1 VEDAMTTKIIQ
12 VPMNEELLKNLN
24 KFSKK
29 QKVKRAALVR
39 QACERLLKQLQ
50 EEEMDRQ
57 YVEGYRRIPEDP
69 AIGEIGA
76 KLAAEILSKEDW

>member
-1 VEDAMTTKIIQ
+1 MTTKIIQ
-12 VPMNEELLKNLN
+12 VPMNEELLKKLN

-69 AIGEIGA
+69 AIGEVGA

>member
-1 VEDAMTTKIIQ
+1 MTTKIIQ
-12 VPMNEELLKNLN
+12 VPMDEELLKNLN
-24 KFSKK
+24 KVCKK

-57 YVEGYRRIPEDP
+57 YVEGYKRIPEDP
-69 AIGEIGA
+69 AIGEVGL
-76 KLAAEILSKEDW
+76 KLAAEILVKEDW